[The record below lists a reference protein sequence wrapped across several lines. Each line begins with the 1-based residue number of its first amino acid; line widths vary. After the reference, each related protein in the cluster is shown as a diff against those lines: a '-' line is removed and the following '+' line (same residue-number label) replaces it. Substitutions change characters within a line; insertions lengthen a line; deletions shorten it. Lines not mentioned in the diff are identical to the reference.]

1 MSKVG
6 KSEIRVDAF
15 DKVTGRTK
23 YYEDRMPAG
32 ALYARIKH
40 STIAHGFVKSVDK
53 SEAEAIPGVVKV
65 LTCFDV
71 PEHCFPTAGHPW
83 SMDPGHQDVA
93 DRNLLNRHVRY
104 YGDDVAVVI
113 AEDEVSAMQGVR
125 ALKVEYE
132 ELPFVLDVQKAME
145 PDAPCIHENFPG
157 NILKHTDIR
166 KGNYQQAI
174 KEPGL
179 IKVEGWYNTP
189 TVQHSH
195 IENHGCYAYEEN
207 GRIVV
212 VSSTQIPHIIRRIV
226 GQALGRPWADI
237 RIIKP
242 YIGGGFGNKEENPWR
257 VEKSK
262 RIIELAKELGTDIV
276 TTHIGV
282 VPEDSG
288 HERYKIMQEACFELS
303 RFADSLDAH
312 FAIETGPETSATLKK
327 FLDSLGS
334 TGVAVNLDPANL
346 VMVTGD
352 DPAKAVYNLR
362 DYIVHTHAKD
372 GVQIFYRDPEI
383 VYGIKKDP
391 LVTGSSFK
399 EVPLGE
405 GSVKWDE
412 YLAALNDIGYK
423 GFLTIEREVGDDP
436 EKDIGN
442 AVNFLK
448 GYMD

>member
-1 MSKVG
+1 MKFPIGVIIDSFRTDIPTAVKKAAKVG
-6 KSEIRVDAF
+6 AQGIQV
-15 DKVTGRTK
+15 
-23 YYEDRMPAG
+23 
-32 ALYARIKH
+32 YAT
-40 STIAHGFVKSVDK
+40 SGEMS
-53 SEAEAIPGVVKV
+53 P
-65 LTCFDV
+65 
-71 PEHCFPTAGHPW
+71 
-83 SMDPGHQDVA
+83 
-93 DRNLLNRHVRY
+93 
-104 YGDDVAVVI
+104 
-113 AEDEVSAMQGVR
+113 
-125 ALKVEYE
+125 E
-132 ELPFVLDVQKAME
+132 ELVGSKRADF
-145 PDAPCIHENFPG
+145 
-157 NILKHTDIR
+157 R
-166 KGNYQQAI
+166 KLVEDN
-174 KEPGL
+174 GL
-179 IKVEGWYNTP
+179 G
-189 TVQHSH
+189 
-195 IENHGCYAYEEN
+195 GD
-207 GRIVV
+207 
-212 VSSTQIPHIIRRIV
+212 
-226 GQALGRPWADI
+226 L
-237 RIIKP
+237 
-242 YIGGGFGNKEENPWR
+242 GGGFGNKEENPWR

-288 HERYKIMQEACFELS
+288 HDRYKIMQDACFELS

-405 GSVKWDE
+405 GSV
-412 YLAALNDIGYK
+412 ALNDIGYK

-442 AVNFLK
+442 AVSFLK